1 MLLFWSTAL
10 AAPATVGELVAE
22 MVAVAAADEL
32 APAVRADWH
41 RLTARLALAD
51 TPDALREYARV
62 RVAFEATRDG
72 GLWGLKWA
80 ITDREPTARFL
91 WSGLLGWRGPDLTAS
106 GVTAIGECD
115 ELSAMFASL
124 ARAMGVKEV
133 GLFWPTS
140 NHTVAVWTAAGA
152 AGPVR
157 VVVPTSQVFLEPG
170 ETLGTQAFD
179 ARTQRTIYRYGT
191 RDLPL
196 GAALS
201 PELADRLTRS
211 LGDTALPAEELQRR
225 RNARSEAAGGS

>member
-1 MLLFWSTAL
+1 MLFWSTAL
-10 AAPATVGELVAE
+10 AAPATVGELVSE
-22 MVAVAAADEL
+22 MVAVAAADEQ
-32 APAVRADWH
+32 APAVLADWH
-41 RLTARLALAD
+41 GLTGRLALAD
-51 TPDALREYARV
+51 TPDTLREYARV

-80 ITDREPTARFL
+80 ITDREPTERFL
-91 WSGLLGWRGPDLTAS
+91 WSGLLGWRGAD
-106 GVTAIGECD
+106 VTAIGECD

-140 NHTVAVWTAAGA
+140 NHTVAVWTTPGA

-157 VVVPTSQVFLEPG
+157 VVVPTSQVFLERG
-170 ETLGTQAFD
+170 ETLGTQSFD

-201 PELADRLTRS
+201 PELAGRLTRS

-225 RNARSEAAGGS
+225 RNVRSEAAGGS